1 VLQSAL
7 PDEVLLESHAV
18 SEGIRILGESISRK
32 QTNVTS
38 LTQAIVEVK
47 VETALLSEERVPDDS
62 HGSGWLVPLL
72 CVLVVVLMT
81 LLAFIAFWLYRRRL
95 ALAGV
100 SSSPAHASSSA
111 HLRHEDLC
119 SEIEKSNN
127 LQNEENL
134 RRYTNP
140 LKSKMDPGGSDE
152 GGPAYRASCIKPD
165 PGDMG
170 GAVAPNMPRVSV
182 VRPLPADATEMME
195 LEVGGSPN
203 LVSQHR
209 HSRAGGGISSQIFKA
224 QSPDV
229 RKNTSPPLTDTM
241 SHKDFAK
248 PLNLKNLPI
257 QRTPHLSQERQDV
270 LTVIV

>member
-1 VLQSAL
+1 L
-7 PDEVLLESHAV
+7 PGEEVAENHAV
-18 SEGIRILGESISRK
+18 SEGIRVLGESISRK

-38 LTQAIVEVK
+38 LTQAIIEVK
-47 VETALLSEERVPDDS
+47 VETALLSEDRNVED
-62 HGSGWLVPLL
+62 GSAGGVLVPLL
-72 CVLVVVLMT
+72 CALVVLLMV
-81 LLAFIAFWLYRRRL
+81 LLASLGVWQYRRRV
-95 ALAGV
+95 AGNP
-100 SSSPAHASSSA
+100 SASPAHASSSA

-119 SEIEKSNN
+119 SELEKSNN

-140 LKSKMDPGGSDE
+140 LKSKMDPGGSE
-152 GGPAYRASCIKPD
+152 EGGGPAYRASYIKPD
-165 PGDMG
+165 PGE
-170 GAVAPNMPRVSV
+170 APVAANMPRVSV
-182 VRPLPADATEMME
+182 VHPLPADATEMME
-195 LEVGGSPN
+195 LEVGGSPH
-203 LVSQHR
+203 LVTQHR

-248 PLNLKNLPI
+248 PLNLKNLPL
-257 QRTPHLSQERQDV
+257 QRTTAAGHVSTSQERQDV